1 MSNVTILPTINL
13 PAEMMQHF
21 EHLGADDLDQGIS
34 AGFPHI
40 SIRGA
45 KWRIVSEGEEHP
57 VYMPNSK
64 DLAPFLK
71 VIILRSNPNV
81 SKTYYAGQFVEGSDD
96 KPSCYSNDGIRP
108 GADSP
113 DIQSETCATCP
124 MNVWGSKISP
134 SGAKIKACADVRRVA
149 VLPEGDLNFTPL
161 LLRVPAAS
169 LSDLA
174 SYGRALKQR
183 GIPYAAVV
191 TKLSFDAEAA
201 YPKIQFQYDRV
212 LTAEE
217 MGQVAERMSDPT
229 LEDILGLSAPRL
241 DAPVAPA
248 ENGFGIPDNIEVPSA
263 TAAVAEEEAE
273 ESESPAPAGFTG
285 AAETPAPTA
294 APAAKKA
301 AKKTAVKTA
310 PPAAAAAAPA
320 EAPAASATDSMMA
333 DINAALE
340 GLQM

>member
-1 MSNVTILPTINL
+1 MSNVTIIPSFNL

-21 EHLGADDLDQGIS
+21 AHLGADDLDQGVS

-45 KWRIVSEGEEHP
+45 KWRVVAEGVEHP
-57 VYMPNSK
+57 VYLPNTK
-64 DLAPFLK
+64 DLAPFIK
-71 VIILRSNPNV
+71 VIILRANPNV
-81 SKTYYAGQFVEGSDD
+81 SKTFYEGQYVEGSDD

-113 DIQSETCATCP
+113 SPQSDACATCP
-124 MNVWGSKISP
+124 QNVWGSKISP

-149 VLPEGDLNFTPL
+149 VVPADDMDFTPL
-161 LLRVPAAS
+161 MLRVPAAS

-174 SYGRALKQR
+174 AYGRALKQR

-212 LTAEE
+212 LSAEE
-217 MGQVAERMSDPT
+217 MALVSERMNDASIG
-229 LEDILGLSAPRL
+229 DILGLNPPRG
-241 DAPVAPA
+241 DAPALAAPA
-248 ENGFGIPDNIEVPSA
+248 AGGFGIPDNIEVP
-263 TAAVAEEEAE
+263 TAAQAEAAPEPTPEPEVSPEPEVAPE
-273 ESESPAPAGFTG
+273 APA
-285 AAETPAPTA
+285 TPAPVA
-294 APAAKKA
+294 AKKTAAKKA
-301 AKKTAVKTA
+301 AAKTAA
-310 PPAAAAAAPA
+310 PAPQA
-320 EAPAASATDSMMA
+320 EAPASATSSMMD